1 MRIGI
6 DARLLYYRRAGISTY
21 IRGLLSGLA
30 TVACDE
36 RFVILQSRRDGDL
49 TARWPGRTS
58 TRLWT
63 PCHHRYEQL
72 LLSLELS
79 LRHLDVLH
87 SPDFIP
93 PFRRRCPAVIT
104 IHDLA
109 FLRYPSLLTPESAR
123 YYGQVDD
130 AVVSAEAIIAVSE
143 STKRDLL
150 QLLAADEQKIH
161 VVPEAA
167 DPSYREL
174 DDPQAVAEV
183 AGRYGLEPGFF
194 LFVGTLEPRKNLP
207 ALIKAYALVRQRHQ
221 AVGAPKLVLVGSRG
235 WLCEDIFA
243 LVDQLGLSE
252 DVCFLGPV
260 GREDLVGL
268 YNAATALVFVSLYE
282 GFGLP
287 ALEAMACG
295 TPVIAANVSSL
306 PEVVGDAALLV
317 SPHDV
322 EDIALAM
329 GRLVCDA
336 ELRQEWRRRGLARAE
351 QFSWERAARE
361 TLAVYRAVAERQ

>member
-6 DARLLYYRRAGISTY
+6 DARLLYYQRAGISTY
-21 IRGLLSGLA
+21 IRGLLNGLA
-30 TVACDE
+30 TVAGGE
-36 RFVILQSRRDGDL
+36 QFVILHSRRDGDL
-49 TARWPGRTS
+49 TVCWPGAHIA
-58 TRLWT
+58 RLWT
-63 PCHHRYEQL
+63 PCHHRYEQW

-79 LRHLDVLH
+79 IRHLDVLH

-93 PFRRRCPAVIT
+93 PFRRRSPAVIT

-109 FLRYPSLLTPESAR
+109 FLRYPSLLTPASAR

-130 AVVSAEAIIAVSE
+130 AVVSAEAIVAVSE

-150 QLLAADEQKIH
+150 QLLGANEQKIH

-167 DPSYREL
+167 DPSYRAL
-174 DDPQAVAEV
+174 DDPRAVAKV
-183 AGRYGLEPGFF
+183 AGRYALDPGFF

-207 ALIKAYALVRQRHQ
+207 ALIKAYALVRERHQ

-243 LVDQLGLSE
+243 LVEQLHLSD
-252 DVCFLGPV
+252 DVRFLGPV
-260 GREDLVGL
+260 GTDDLVGL
-268 YNAATALVFVSLYE
+268 YNGAIALVFVSLYE

-317 SPHDV
+317 SPHDI
-322 EDIALAM
+322 EEIAAAM

-336 ELRQEWRRRGLARAE
+336 ELRQDLRGRGLARAR

-361 TLAVYRAVAERQ
+361 TLAVYRTVAKR